1 MNRKLSKNR
10 TTHVVFLKGVHLQEI
25 LSGRKRFEIRLSFR
39 GLACASG
46 REGDLLLL
54 KRVGGEVEA
63 ACDVGEVLMYRGV
76 HPEEV
81 ARPTHP
87 YADTDSRPYLQ
98 RYVPP
103 HNRDRPVNL
112 AIIELLDVRAASL
125 PAELTPRG
133 IRSGWVAN
141 FGGAY
146 ATQKEP

>member
-1 MNRKLSKNR
+1 
-10 TTHVVFLKGVHLQEI
+10 
-25 LSGRKRFEIRLSFR
+25 
-39 GLACASG
+39 
-46 REGDLLLL
+46 
-54 KRVGGEVEA
+54 
-63 ACDVGEVLMYRGV
+63 MYRGV

-81 ARPTHP
+81 ARLTHV
-87 YADTDSRPYLQ
+87 YADTDPWPYVR

-112 AIIELLDVRAASL
+112 AIIELLNVRPASL

-146 ATQKEP
+146 ATQKGQ